1 MDDLN
6 KRNPVILLV
15 EDDVVLSKMYA
26 TKLIADGFEVL
37 IAHDGLSGWETIKS
51 KKFDLM
57 VLDIMMPKMNGIELL
72 SRINEELGK
81 LNFPVLM
88 LTNLTEK
95 EEQKKSMDLG
105 AREFLIKSDLTPG
118 QLVEKIK
125 FYLN

>member
-125 FYLN
+125 VYLN